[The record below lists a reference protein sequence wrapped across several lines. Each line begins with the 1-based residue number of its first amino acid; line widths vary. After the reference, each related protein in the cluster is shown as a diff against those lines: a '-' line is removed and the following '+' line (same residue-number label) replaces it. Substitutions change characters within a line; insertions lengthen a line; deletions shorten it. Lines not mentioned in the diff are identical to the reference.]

1 MRKFLIIMILAVIAV
16 IALKY
21 FGYTSLLFVA
31 PAFAAVLYGAN
42 GSIYVETPYVEQE
55 GDEDVSFYWASKH
68 GTPYINRD
76 GKTYEMTRKGWR
88 YNWAE
93 RR

>member
-1 MRKFLIIMILAVIAV
+1 MKKLLVIVILIAV
-16 IALKY
+16 GVMAAKY

-31 PAFAAVLYGAN
+31 PIFAAVLYGAN

-55 GDEDVSFYWASKH
+55 GDKDVSFYWSSKSS
-68 GTPYINRD
+68 TPYINRG
-76 GKTYEMTRKGWR
+76 GKTYEMTKRGWR

-93 RR
+93 KR